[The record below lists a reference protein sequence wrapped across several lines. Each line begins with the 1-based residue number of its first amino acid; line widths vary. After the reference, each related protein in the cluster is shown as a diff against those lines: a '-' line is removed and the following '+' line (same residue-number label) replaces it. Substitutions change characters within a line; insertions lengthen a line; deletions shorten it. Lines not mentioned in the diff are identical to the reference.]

1 LIGEV
6 SAMKCP
12 HCGHEDSKVT
22 DSRTVD
28 DSVRRRRQCLAC
40 GFRFTTYERVQTGN
54 LVIIKKDLRR
64 EAFSH
69 DKLATGIRKAC
80 EKRPLPT
87 GTVEK
92 LVDDIET
99 ELLQL
104 GKAEVPSSVVGE
116 IVMDRLKELDHI
128 AYIRFAS
135 VYRDFADIT
144 SLKQEVDT
152 LIASS
157 YPSSQLPLIPK
168 EELDSLGRKER
179 AASSKH
185 R

>member
-1 LIGEV
+1 
-6 SAMKCP
+6 
-12 HCGHEDSKVT
+12 
-22 DSRTVD
+22 
-28 DSVRRRRQCLAC
+28 
-40 GFRFTTYERVQTGN
+40 
-54 LVIIKKDLRR
+54 
-64 EAFSH
+64 
-69 DKLATGIRKAC
+69 
-80 EKRPLPT
+80 
-87 GTVEK
+87 
-92 LVDDIET
+92 
-99 ELLQL
+99 L